1 MKPAKRVVNPLALA
15 AVVFIAVVLALT
27 FTLGRQPPGPTAE
40 STASDTVTVEPV
52 AQQPA
57 PAKPDAQT
65 QAEKDAQAQADAER
79 RRRVTNQ
86 IINTAIGVS
95 VFQ

>member
-1 MKPAKRVVNPLALA
+1 MKPAKTVSPFVLV
-15 AVVFIAVVLALT
+15 AVVFVAVVLALT
-27 FTLGRQPPGPTAE
+27 FALGRQPPGPTVE
-40 STASDTVTVEPV
+40 STVSAAATVEQV

-57 PAKPDAQT
+57 PAKTEAQT
-65 QAEKDAQAQADAER
+65 QADAKAQADAKER

-95 VFQ
+95 VLQ